1 MIRLRRTALSL
12 LISALLVG
20 CANGPAHKQPIPPA
34 SAVGSF
40 SEGQQA
46 DVSQTQVQPEW
57 WRLFD
62 SPELNELIERVLA
75 ANADLRVAVAN
86 LDMARA
92 MARETDAARLPTAV
106 VESNLGSGKK
116 GSQTSTSSLHKTSYD
131 IGLTF
136 AYEIDLFGRLR
147 SASAAALADAQ
158 ASAAALDAMRVMIVA
173 DTASAFIDLCGATVQ
188 AKLAREQIASQQHS
202 YNLVTEQLREGEVSP
217 LELAQART
225 QLALVESTLPG
236 YEAAG
241 RQAQFRLATLQGRP
255 ASEAAAKPI
264 VCDALPQIAVPL
276 PVGDGAALLARR
288 PDIREAERRFAAATA
303 RIGTATADLYP
314 KITFGSSLGLLMGRF
329 DTVLTP
335 LVSWVFPNRQLA
347 QAKIASARAG
357 EQAAFAQWDVVM
369 LRALQEVET
378 TLTQYRSEH
387 QRRDTLAMARA
398 EGDMAAKRASARY
411 RLGADS
417 YLSALDAE
425 RTRNNAAGEL
435 VMSEMR
441 IAQLQVA
448 LFRALGGGWE
458 TVGQSYRQH
467 SHQGVQL
474 EDTDG

>member
-1 MIRLRRTALSL
+1 MTPLRCTALSL
-12 LISALLVG
+12 FISALLVG
-20 CANGPAHKQPIPPA
+20 CANGPAYKKPTPPA

-40 SEGQQA
+40 AEGRQA
-46 DVSQTQVQPEW
+46 GVSQTPGQPEW

-75 ANADLRVAVAN
+75 ANADLRVATAN
-86 LDMARA
+86 LDVARA
-92 MARETDAARLPTAV
+92 MGRETDAARLPSAV
-106 VESNLGSGKK
+106 MESNLGSDRK
-116 GSQTSTSSLHKTSYD
+116 GSQPSTANLSRTSYD

-158 ASAAALDAMRVMIVA
+158 ASAAAVDAMRVMIVA
-173 DTASAFIDLCGATVQ
+173 DTASAFIDLCSATVQ
-188 AKLAREQIASQQHS
+188 ARLAREQIASQQRS
-202 YNLVTEQLREGEVSP
+202 YHLVTEQLRAGEVSP

-241 RQAQFRLATLQGRP
+241 RQARFRLATLQGRP
-255 ASEAAAKPI
+255 ASEVAVKPV

-288 PDIREAERRFAAATA
+288 PDIREAEHRLAAATA

-314 KITFGSSLGLLMGRF
+314 RITFGSSLGLLRGGF
-329 DTVLTP
+329 DSFLTP
-335 LVSWVFPNRQLA
+335 LISWVFPNRQLA
-347 QAKIASARAG
+347 QAKIASARGG

-378 TLTQYRSEH
+378 TLAQYRSEH
-387 QRRDTLAMARA
+387 QRRDTLTMARA
-398 EGDMAAKRASARY
+398 EGEMAVKRASTRY
-411 RLGADS
+411 RLGADN
-417 YLSALDAE
+417 YLSVLDAE
-425 RTRNNAAGEL
+425 RTRNNAVGEL
-435 VMSEMR
+435 AMSDMR

-458 TVGQSYRQH
+458 TVEQSHRQH
-467 SHQGVQL
+467 SLRGVQH
-474 EDTDG
+474 EGTDG